1 MSQSQVGSADAS
13 QAGGD
18 GVNTTDTRNNQTDQH
33 SVDEGSKNDHVSYST
48 YQKAVTREKS
58 LKARANE
65 LEQRLQE
72 IEQRDLENQKKYES
86 LYRQEKERA
95 QSLEQKLQGTNKW
108 IEDQHKKTALRSE
121 LGKLGINPKYEDKAL
136 SLVNLSDL
144 MVDDEHGVVG
154 VEETARKFKEEFD
167 VFFTKGGPGVR
178 HSAPDSEGVSKSMG
192 NMGKKELYEQLAKMT
207 AGEST

>member
-18 GVNTTDTRNNQTDQH
+18 GVNTDTSNQSPANH
-33 SVDEGSKNDHVSYST
+33 SVGDNAEDHVSYST

-58 LKARANE
+58 LKARASE

-121 LGKLGINPKYEDKAL
+121 LSKLGINPKYEDKAL

-154 VEETARKFKEEFD
+154 VEEAARKFKEEFD
-167 VFFTKGGPGVR
+167 VFFAKGGPGVR
-178 HSAPDSEGVSKSMG
+178 HSAPSSEGVSKSMD
-192 NMGKKELYEQLAKMT
+192 NMDKKELYAQLARMSSG
-207 AGEST
+207 ASS